1 MMRLRTRPLRVR
13 RTASVAAD
21 TVGGRRRKEA
31 FGMTD
36 DIDELTGPD
45 LVLLLLRAP
54 GTDASAQRDR
64 IHGITRMEKLLF
76 LADQESPLPG
86 KVHDALVFRP
96 YNYGPYSKQVYEA
109 VDVLEDADLVGEEKA
124 LNGRPLDAM
133 EEASIAPDSTA
144 GLERRFYLTEDGRE
158 VADYL
163 AKQHPDYFQLLDE
176 VKGKYGNLPLRKL
189 IQYVYRRYPKYA
201 EESLIRDQVL

>member
-1 MMRLRTRPLRVR
+1 
-13 RTASVAAD
+13 
-21 TVGGRRRKEA
+21 
-31 FGMTD
+31 MTE

-45 LVLLLLRAP
+45 LVLLLLRAS
-54 GTDASAQRDR
+54 GADASTQRDR
-64 IHGITRMEKLLF
+64 VHGITRMEKLLF

-86 KVHDALVFRP
+86 KVHDALIFRP

-144 GLERRFYLTEDGRE
+144 GLERRFYLTDDGRE

-163 AKQHPDYFQLLDE
+163 ARRHPEYYRLLDE